1 MRFPGT
7 ITTPEDAHE
16 KVLEYAARSLKSA
29 GFLDIAFIGDSGGNQ
44 AGQKAVSEMLNKE
57 CYLIPT
63 TIESGPTSGST
74 RVAENPA
81 SFIQPAQSA
90 PV

>member
-1 MRFPGT
+1 M
-7 ITTPEDAHE
+7 
-16 KVLEYAARSLKSA
+16 ARSFTFEVA
-29 GFLDIAFIGDSGGNQ
+29 AMAAQ
-44 AGQKAVSEMLNKE
+44 VAGQIAPLHLTVTFSWMLLGSHTIDAKA
-57 CYLIPT
+57 YLIPI
-63 TIESGPTSGST
+63 TIESGPASGST